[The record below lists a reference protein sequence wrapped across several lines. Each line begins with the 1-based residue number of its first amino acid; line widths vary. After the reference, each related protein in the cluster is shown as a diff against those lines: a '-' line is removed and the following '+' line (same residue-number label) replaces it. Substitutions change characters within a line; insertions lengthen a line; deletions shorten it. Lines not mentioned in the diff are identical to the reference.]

1 MKKTLSNNITKFM
14 QNLRKMKERKDPLL
28 KESWVTYK
36 RNLDIIINELKEN
49 QNIRVHD
56 SETGG
61 VFRGPLSSRK
71 QNKELWENPNKFVG
85 LLCRVEN
92 LNGEVG
98 YSRALFNQKN
108 MDIEN
113 KKSGNIQRMN
123 LLAYEAPLLRKQ
135 SDRLNID
142 IDSKFAK
149 CDLIGLYDNYL
160 YAVEVKIEPEEYS
173 TYLPHAMVESF
184 AYGYYLNKIIEE
196 ASIRLFNSEI
206 RLCLKSFHPNLNI
219 LTQDSYQVEYIVAA
233 PRGYFATYFYGKN
246 KSQEW
251 YRLRISEVMK
261 IEKLFFNEGSS
272 SPKFGGYLIM
282 EKSHNDVID
291 KLNLKSKICLP
302 NFDSPLSIASLYPD
316 FSTLESG
323 LAPHS

>member
-1 MKKTLSNNITKFM
+1 M
-14 QNLRKMKERKDPLL
+14 QNLRKMKGRGAPLL

-36 RNLDIIINELKEN
+36 RDLDSIINELKEN

-61 VFRGPLSSRK
+61 VLRGHSSSRK
-71 QNKELWENPNKFVG
+71 KNKELWDNQNKFVG

-108 MDIEN
+108 MAIED

-135 SDRLNID
+135 SDGLNTD

-160 YAVEVKIEPEEYS
+160 YAIEVKIKPEEYS

-196 ASIRLFNSEI
+196 ESIRLFNSEI
-206 RLCLKSFHPNLNI
+206 RLCLKSFHPNSNI
-219 LTQDSYQVEYIVAA
+219 LAQDSYQVKYIVAA
-233 PRGYFATYFYGKN
+233 PRGYFARYFYGKN

-251 YRLRISEVMK
+251 YRLRISEVKK
-261 IEKLFFNEGSS
+261 IEKLLFNEGSS
-272 SPKFGGYLIM
+272 SPKFSGYLIM
-282 EKSHNDVID
+282 ENSHNDVID
-291 KLNLKSKICLP
+291 KFNSKSKICLP
-302 NFDSPLSIASLYPD
+302 NFNSPLSVASLYPD
-316 FSTLESG
+316 FSTLKSG
-323 LAPHS
+323 LAPHL